1 MATFL
6 DTNVLVYA
14 FDRGDE
20 RKRAIAQEILDDG
33 SIGIV
38 VSAQVLSE
46 FYWVVTRRLTPP
58 LAEDVAHDVVHH
70 LAESEVV
77 PIDGALVDA
86 AIGLSRRHRLAL
98 WDAAI
103 LVAANRAGCHEVL
116 SEDLNDGEVVAG
128 VRIRNPFAA

>member
-1 MATFL
+1 LATFL

-20 RKRAIAQEILDDG
+20 RKRAIALEILDDAM
-33 SIGIV
+33 IDIV

-46 FYWVVTRRLTPP
+46 FYWTVTRRLTPR
-58 LAEDVAHDVVHH
+58 LEEEVAHDVVHR
-70 LAESEVV
+70 LAEGEVV

-86 AIGLSRRHRLAL
+86 AIGVARRHRLAL

-103 LVAANRAGCHEVL
+103 LVAASRGGCHEVM
-116 SEDLNDGEVVAG
+116 SEDLNHGEVVAG
-128 VRIRNPFAA
+128 VRIHDPFTA

>member
-1 MATFL
+1 LATFL

-20 RKRAIAQEILDDG
+20 RKRAIAQEVLEDATID
-33 SIGIV
+33 IV

-46 FYWVVTRRLTPP
+46 FYWTVTRKLTPR
-58 LAEDVAHDVVHH
+58 LADDVAHDVVHH
-70 LAESEVV
+70 LAEGDVV

-86 AIGLSRRHRLAL
+86 AIGLARRHRIAL

-103 LVAANRAGCHEVL
+103 LVAASRAGCHEVL
-116 SEDLNDGEVVAG
+116 SEDLNDGEVIAG
-128 VRIRNPFAA
+128 VRVRNPFAA

>member
-14 FDRGDE
+14 FDGGDE
-20 RKRAIAQEILDDG
+20 RKRAIAQAILADVTID
-33 SIGIV
+33 IV

-46 FYWVVTRRLTPP
+46 FYWTVTRKLVPRLE
-58 LAEDVAHDVVHH
+58 EDVAHDVVHH
-70 LAESEVV
+70 LSAGEVV
-77 PIDGALVDA
+77 PIDGPLVDA
-86 AIGLSRRHRLAL
+86 AIGVARRHRLAL

-103 LVAANRAGCHEVL
+103 LVAAGRAGCHEVL

-128 VRIRNPFAA
+128 VRVRDPFAA